1 MVTTSLSLLDRL
13 RTTPNEGAWERLVA
27 IYRPWIVGWVVRR
40 GLSDSDAEDL
50 AQDILVVVL
59 RELPFFQHNRRP
71 GAFRAWLRAI
81 TVHRVQESVR
91 SRKYRP
97 WPGGDSDFLDR
108 LNQLQD
114 PASELSRL
122 WDQDHDAHVVRRLL
136 ELIGPEFQESTW
148 RAFRAVMLEGETP
161 AAAADRLGL
170 SVNAVLL
177 AKSRI
182 LARLRQEGQG
192 LIDM

>member
-1 MVTTSLSLLDRL
+1 VLPTSYSLLDRL
-13 RTTPNEGAWERLVA
+13 RTGSDDGAWKRFVES
-27 IYRPWIVGWVVRR
+27 YRPWILGWLRR
-40 GLSDSDAEDL
+40 QNLADGDAEDL

-71 GAFRAWLRAI
+71 GAFRAWLRTI
-81 TVHRVQESVR
+81 TLHRLQDFVR
-91 SRKYRP
+91 GRRYRP
-97 WPGGDSDFLDR
+97 RPGGDSDFQNR

-114 PASELSRL
+114 PASELSRQ
-122 WDQDHDAHVVRRLL
+122 WNHEHDAHLVRCLL
-136 ELIGPEFQESTW
+136 ARIQPEFQESTW
-148 RAFRAVMLEGETP
+148 RAFHAVMLEGQTP
-161 AAAADRLGL
+161 AETAQRLGM

-192 LIDM
+192 LIDA